1 MFLCSIA
8 ISPVVSLVAMGPQP
22 LPWLERVYEILDV
35 DDVAIAGDPAFLE
48 AHAARTE
55 LEILSLLFH
64 RHLPPES
71 IDDFGELVESKGGG
85 GLYHRLLV
93 LATVELD
100 RERPWP
106 ADSDG
111 PGSFTGARFLT
122 RQRDYA
128 KKGEND
134 RDWFY
139 SDGKLLSRAVGGST
153 VIEIEDV
160 AAFVEALAERVLE
173 DDDGAGDEDE

>member
-1 MFLCSIA
+1 MA
-8 ISPVVSLVAMGPQP
+8 PET
-22 LPWLERVYEILDV
+22 LPWLERLYEILDV
-35 DDVAIAGDPAFLE
+35 DDSTIAGDRGFLE
-48 AHAARTE
+48 ALTGKSE
-55 LEILSLLFH
+55 VEILSALLH

-71 IDDFGELVESKGGG
+71 IDDFGDLVESKGGG
-85 GLYHRLLV
+85 VLYHRLLV

-111 PGSFTGARFLT
+111 PGSFAKARYLT

-128 KKGEND
+128 KKGEHD

-139 SDGKLLSRAVGGST
+139 SEGKLLSRGDDGST
-153 VIEIEDV
+153 VVELENV
-160 AAFVEALAERVLE
+160 GAYVEALADRVLDE
-173 DDDGAGDEDE
+173 DDSSD